1 MHMLLKNMLD
11 TFGRELKLGIYYKYL
26 NIISMSIL
34 NFFRRL
40 MGIETEFKETEPAVE
55 EVVVVKEA
63 AKKPGRPAKA
73 KAYQDKQKPVGGKS
87 L

>member
-1 MHMLLKNMLD
+1 
-11 TFGRELKLGIYYKYL
+11 
-26 NIISMSIL
+26 
-34 NFFRRL
+34 
-40 MGIETEFKETEPAVE
+40 MGIETEVKETEPSAE

-63 AKKPGRPAKA
+63 VKKPGRPAKT

>member
-1 MHMLLKNMLD
+1 
-11 TFGRELKLGIYYKYL
+11 
-26 NIISMSIL
+26 MSIL

-40 MGIETEFKETEPAVE
+40 MGIETEVKETEPEVE

-63 AKKPGRPAKA
+63 AKKPGRPTKA

>member
-1 MHMLLKNMLD
+1 
-11 TFGRELKLGIYYKYL
+11 
-26 NIISMSIL
+26 MSIL

-40 MGIETEFKETEPAVE
+40 MGIETEVKETEATVE
-55 EVVVVKEA
+55 EVVYQKA
-63 AKKPGRPAKA
+63 PAKKPGRPAKA

>member
-11 TFGRELKLGIYYKYL
+11 TYGRELKLVIYYKYL

-40 MGIETEFKETEPAVE
+40 MGIETEVKETEPSVE

-63 AKKPGRPAKA
+63 AKKPGRPAKT

>member
-1 MHMLLKNMLD
+1 MV
-11 TFGRELKLGIYYKYL
+11 TYSRELKLGIYYNYL

-73 KAYQDKQKPVGGKS
+73 KTYQDKQKPVGGKS

>member
-11 TFGRELKLGIYYKYL
+11 TYGRELKLVIYYKYL
-26 NIISMSIL
+26 NIITMSIL
-34 NFFRRL
+34 KFFRRL
-40 MGIETEFKETEPAVE
+40 MGIETEVKETEPAVE
-55 EVVVVKEA
+55 KVVVVKEA

-73 KAYQDKQKPVGGKS
+73 KPYQDKQKPVGGKS

>member
-1 MHMLLKNMLD
+1 
-11 TFGRELKLGIYYKYL
+11 
-26 NIISMSIL
+26 MSIL

-40 MGIETEFKETEPAVE
+40 MGIETEFKETEPTTE
-55 EVVVVKEA
+55 EVVAVKET

-73 KAYQDKQKPVGGKS
+73 KDYQDKQKPVGGKS

>member
-1 MHMLLKNMLD
+1 MLLKNMLD

-26 NIISMSIL
+26 NIIQMSIL

-40 MGIETEFKETEPAVE
+40 MGIETEVKETEATVE
-55 EVVVVKEA
+55 EVVEQKA
-63 AKKPGRPAKA
+63 PAKKPGRPAKA
-73 KAYQDKQKPVGGKS
+73 KAYQDKQKAVGGKS

>member
-1 MHMLLKNMLD
+1 MLLKNMLD
-11 TFGRELKLGIYYKYL
+11 KFGRELKLGIYYKYL

-63 AKKPGRPAKA
+63 AKKPGRPSKA

>member
-1 MHMLLKNMLD
+1 
-11 TFGRELKLGIYYKYL
+11 
-26 NIISMSIL
+26 MSIL

-40 MGIETEFKETEPAVE
+40 MGIDTVVKETEATVE

-63 AKKPGRPAKA
+63 AKKPGRPAKT
-73 KAYQDKQKPVGGKS
+73 KSYQDKQKPVGGKS

>member
-1 MHMLLKNMLD
+1 
-11 TFGRELKLGIYYKYL
+11 
-26 NIISMSIL
+26 MSIL

-40 MGIETEFKETEPAVE
+40 MGIETEVKETE

-63 AKKPGRPAKA
+63 TKKPGRPAKA

>member
-1 MHMLLKNMLD
+1 
-11 TFGRELKLGIYYKYL
+11 
-26 NIISMSIL
+26 
-34 NFFRRL
+34 
-40 MGIETEFKETEPAVE
+40 MGIETEVKETEPEVE

-63 AKKPGRPAKA
+63 TKKPGRPAKA

>member
-1 MHMLLKNMLD
+1 
-11 TFGRELKLGIYYKYL
+11 
-26 NIISMSIL
+26 
-34 NFFRRL
+34 